1 MKFQIREGMVAKI
14 TTKIDIGDGKT
25 ETQENTVFGGQVVDL
40 SADQAELHAH
50 KLEPKDKAAEAYLA
64 SKVMPV
70 DESAQIGLPPQA
82 LALVKE
88 MATQMATQ
96 IVAQVLAA
104 KPAAAT
110 A

>member
-88 MATQMATQ
+88 MAAQ